1 MKILVLSDS
10 HRNLPPME
18 TAVLEEKP
26 DQIIHLGDHESDA
39 EDLGRFF
46 PRIPVC
52 SVAGNCDGFSG
63 VPRYKLISFAGK
75 KLFLTH
81 GHYYGVKTGLEHLV
95 NTAHVAGADAVL
107 FGHTHRP
114 YYAESEGMLVINPGS
129 VGMGGRTYGVLTI
142 EGGKMSYEAKSVD

>member
-18 TAVLEEKP
+18 TAVLTEKP

-39 EDLGRFF
+39 GNLSRFF
-46 PRIPVC
+46 PLIPVC
-52 SVAGNCDGFSG
+52 SVAGNCDMFANG
-63 VPRYKLISFAGK
+63 PRYKLVTFGGK

-81 GHYYGVKTGLEHLV
+81 GHHYGVKMGLDALI
-95 NTAHVAGADAVL
+95 NTALTVGADAVL

-114 YYAESEGMLVINPGS
+114 YYAEVEGVPVINPGTI
-129 VGMGGRTYGVLTI
+129 GMGARTYGVLTI
-142 EGGKMSYEAKSVD
+142 ENGMMMYEAKSVD

>member
-18 TAVLEEKP
+18 TAVLAENP

-52 SVAGNCDGFSG
+52 SVAGNCDMFACG
-63 VPRYKLISFAGK
+63 PRYKLVTFAGK

-81 GHYYGVKTGLEHLV
+81 GHYYGVKVGLEKLV
-95 NTAHVAGADAVL
+95 NTGLTAGADAIL
-107 FGHTHRP
+107 FGHTHVP
-114 YYAESEGMLVINPGS
+114 YYAEVEGVPVINPGTI
-129 VGMGGRTYGVLTI
+129 GMGGRTYGVLTI
-142 EGGKMSYEAKSVD
+142 ENGNMIYDVKSVD